1 MPANSG
7 PSAGAGLRANAFGR
21 MGARLNVVNGVTK
34 NYSQTVYGGSGPAS
48 VATIGRARSGGPSFT
63 TTLQRPIRPFSQR
76 FGITGT
82 TYDSVGAALANA
94 TVLLL
99 DRAHGTVVAETI
111 SNGSGV
117 FSFTVDDNSTE
128 RWGIAAGSGVAG
140 ATIGPLT
147 YTVV

>member
-7 PSAGAGLRANAFGR
+7 PAARASLRSTQMGQ
-21 MGARLNVVNGVTK
+21 MGARFLPVNGVSK
-34 NYSQTVYGGSGPAS
+34 LDARADYGVSGRNG
-48 VATIGRARSGGPSFT
+48 VATVGRIDSGGPTFNTKLSSP
-63 TTLQRPIRPFSQR
+63 LPFSQR

-82 TYDSVGAALANA
+82 TYNSAGAPLANC

-99 DRAHGTVVAETI
+99 DRASGIVDGETI
-111 SNGSGV
+111 SDGSGV
-117 FSFTVDDNSTE
+117 FTFTVDDNSTE
-128 RWGIAAGSGVAG
+128 RWGIATNTGVAG